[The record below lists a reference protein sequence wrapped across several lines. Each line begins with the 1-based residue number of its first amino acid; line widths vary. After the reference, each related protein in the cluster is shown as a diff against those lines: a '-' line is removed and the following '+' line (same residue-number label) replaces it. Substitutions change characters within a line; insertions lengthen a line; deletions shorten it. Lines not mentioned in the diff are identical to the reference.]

1 MNHLLQHSE
10 PKINPDM
17 VRDSKLRT
25 PLLVACAGGRAEIV
39 RILIRYGADVNNP
52 MGDIVGNK
60 PLDLAVISN
69 SVPTVL
75 ALLEAGA
82 KVNPPKH
89 ASLPPDDGVP
99 LPMQYRLGARSPL
112 SLAYS
117 RLDLLIRLREEN
129 GSSDLQ
135 SQQTMV
141 NQVLEIIDL
150 LKRFLNRENL
160 PNDGPSPSD
169 AFADTIQELD
179 DISSKLSGMNI
190 QGQGAGGT
198 DVQEDSM
205 DDVMK
210 GLQQVIS
217 KLTI

>member
-1 MNHLLQHSE
+1 
-10 PKINPDM
+10 M

-25 PLLVACAGGRAEIV
+25 PLLVACAGGRAEVV
-39 RILIRYGADVNNP
+39 RILIRWGADVNNP

-75 ALLEAGA
+75 ALLQAGA
-82 KVNPPKH
+82 KVTLPKP
-89 ASLPPDDGVP
+89 APMPPDDGVP
-99 LPMQYRLGARSPL
+99 LPVQQRLSSRSPL

-117 RLDLLIRLREEN
+117 RLDLLIRQRGEKGPTDE
-129 GSSDLQ
+129 Q
-135 SQQTMV
+135 AQQTMM

-150 LKRFLNRENL
+150 LKHFFNKENL
-160 PNDGPSPSD
+160 PAESSSSSADYT
-169 AFADTIQELD
+169 DTIQELD
-179 DISSKLSGMNI
+179 DLSSKLSNMGIN
-190 QGQGAGGT
+190 GDTAT
-198 DVQEDSM
+198 TASKTSAAQENTV